1 MTHHTIHTPTA
12 TLSEAPARHNC
23 NPISSGIPRPSPI
36 INHNVDLKRL
46 DIPEEIQENSKE
58 SNVENI
64 CTPIEKVEKN
74 QCQKNETHTN
84 IPENLLNE
92 NIRPVESSSNKTLE
106 KSIEVNSPKS
116 EAIPAEKT
124 EPIAEPKT
132 TIKEHDISVE
142 QKNSK
147 SSRQSPETE
156 KKNDDSNVSNVI
168 HQSAFSSECNGT
180 HSSMSVT
187 TECNGMVPGSTNC
200 NENEVKANVLN
211 GSCHKQATLFS
222 TSRKDV
228 RSARRL
234 SLTAHSRNTL
244 VDAGSLETKT
254 YVNSRLKSRSTKVTG
269 NTIEE
274 SVRNSTNKTGSSAIG
289 TKRRHS
295 AISQNVV
302 NTVEESCILQE
313 PCVKRRTR
321 SEDRPNPVDENDPAN
336 QATKDASSSLSWPTT
351 DSNIARSTAGAT
363 TVPVQ
368 ERLSSLNTFQR
379 NLGKKATPVKAI
391 RRPSIKGLLKQ
402 LWAASLGAREWDQG
416 RNNRSNN
423 CNERRI
429 KRTVSIIGSADDTN
443 VPQRW
448 LRLVFITFE
457 CFLSFSFF
465 IMSTNKFIFTQTVF
479 AISHLAICIFFFFLF
494 FYFRSDTIA
503 ATPVKTLRSRNVD
516 ITGHTIS
523 PQLVHQYGIVK
534 QSRLSLPNKMKHSSN
549 NGFLQSNRVR
559 SSSLASSIK
568 QTNNNTGNGACSTIN
583 PTNTGCNS
591 SSGMAKRVKSPYNP
605 SARSLSSRSRIK
617 RLGK

>member
-23 NPISSGIPRPSPI
+23 NSISPGIPRPSPI
-36 INHNVDLKRL
+36 INHNIDLKRP
-46 DIPEEIQENSKE
+46 DIPEKIQENRKE
-58 SNVENI
+58 SSVENI
-64 CTPIEKVEKN
+64 CTPIEKVEEN
-74 QCQKNETHTN
+74 QCQKTEMHTS
-84 IPENLLNE
+84 IPENLINE
-92 NIRPVESSSNKTLE
+92 NIQPVESSFDKTLE
-106 KSIEVNSPKS
+106 KSIEVNSPKP
-116 EAIPAEKT
+116 ETIPAEKT
-124 EPIAEPKT
+124 ESDEEPRT
-132 TIKEHDISVE
+132 TIKEHDVLIQ
-142 QKNSK
+142 QKSSR
-147 SSRQSPETE
+147 SSRQSSEEE
-156 KKNDDSNVSNVI
+156 KKNDSNVSNVI

-180 HSSMSVT
+180 HSSMAVST
-187 TECNGMVPGSTNC
+187 TECNEMVPENTNC

-228 RSARRL
+228 RSAKKH
-234 SLTAHSRNTL
+234 SLTTAHSRNTL
-244 VDAGSLETKT
+244 MDAGSLETKT
-254 YVNSRLKSRSTKVTG
+254 YVNSRIKSRSTKVTG

-274 SVRNSTNKTGSSAIG
+274 GVRNSTSKTSGNAIG

-302 NTVEESCILQE
+302 NTVEEPCILQE

-336 QATKDASSSLSWPTT
+336 QATKDANSSLSWPTT

-402 LWAASLGAREWDQG
+402 LWAASLSAREWDQG
-416 RNNRSNN
+416 RSNRSNN

-448 LRLVFITFE
+448 LRLVFISFE
-457 CFLSFSFF
+457 RFFSFPFF

-479 AISHLAICIFFFFLF
+479 AISHLAYLYFFFFF
-494 FYFRSDTIA
+494 FF
-503 ATPVKTLRSRNVD
+503 
-516 ITGHTIS
+516 
-523 PQLVHQYGIVK
+523 
-534 QSRLSLPNKMKHSSN
+534 
-549 NGFLQSNRVR
+549 F
-559 SSSLASSIK
+559 
-568 QTNNNTGNGACSTIN
+568 
-583 PTNTGCNS
+583 
-591 SSGMAKRVKSPYNP
+591 
-605 SARSLSSRSRIK
+605 
-617 RLGK
+617 